1 MEKTKEILF
10 GKSQEEIM
18 EAVAALGMPKFVG
31 KQITHWLYQKQV
43 VSFDKMVN
51 ISKKNLALLKI
62 NFTLGRTAPISE
74 QEASDGTKKY
84 LFKTITG
91 RYIEAAYIPERTRST
106 LCVSSQMGCKMGC
119 EFCATG
125 QQKFHGQLKAG
136 EIVNQLFSLPE
147 FKSISNIV
155 YMGMGEPMDNYEEV
169 KKSLE
174 ILTSDWGYGMSPR
187 RINVSTIG
195 VIPTMT
201 RFIEETDCHLAVSLH
216 SPFDLERA
224 SLMPVQK
231 AYPIAKVIDI
241 IKKYNWRGQR
251 RISFEYIVFEGINHS
266 TKHVNELA
274 RLLNGLRCR
283 INLIRFHEIPGSR
296 FGTTTDKSIE
306 LFKEQLENK
315 GILTTIRASRGQDI
329 DAACGLL
336 STKKLMEGPPS
347 LKLRRLD

>member
-1 MEKTKEILF
+1 MEKQKEILF
-10 GKSQEEIM
+10 GKSLKEITD
-18 EAVAALGMPKFVG
+18 EVVELGMQKFVG

-43 VSFDKMVN
+43 TSFDRMVN
-51 ISKKNLALLKI
+51 ISKKNLETLKRE
-62 NFTLGRTAPISE
+62 FTLGRTAPKSE

-91 RYIEAAYIPERTRST
+91 RYIEAAYIPEQNRNT

-125 QQKFHGQLKAG
+125 QQKFHGQLRAG
-136 EIVNQLFSLPE
+136 EIINQLFSLPE
-147 FKSISNIV
+147 FKSVTNIV

-169 KKSLE
+169 KRSLD
-174 ILTSDWGYGMSPR
+174 ILTADWGYGISPR

-195 VIPTMT
+195 VIPTMK

-216 SPFDLERA
+216 SPFDEERA
-224 SLMPVQK
+224 SFMPVQK
-231 AYPIAKVIDI
+231 AYPISEVINL
-241 IKKYNWRGQR
+241 IKKYDWKGQR

-266 TKHVNELA
+266 EKHVKELA
-274 RLLNGLRCR
+274 KLLNGLRSR

-296 FGTTTDKSIE
+296 FSTTTDKSIE
-306 LFKEQLENK
+306 LFKEQLRQK
-315 GILTTIRASRGQDI
+315 GIITTIRASRGQDI

-336 STKKLMEGPPS
+336 STKKLMEN
-347 LKLRRLD
+347 

>member
-1 MEKTKEILF
+1 MEKAKEILF
-10 GKSQEEIM
+10 GKSLEEII
-18 EAVAALGMPKFVG
+18 EAVATLGMQKYVG
-31 KQITHWLYQKQV
+31 KQIAHWLYQKQV

-51 ISKKNLALLKI
+51 ISKKNLELLKT
-62 NFTLGRTAPISE
+62 NYTLGRTAPISE

-84 LFKTITG
+84 LFKTING
-91 RYIEAAYIPERTRST
+91 RYIEAAYIPERSRST

-125 QQKFHGQLKAG
+125 QQNFHGQLRAG
-136 EIVNQLFSLPE
+136 EIVNQLFSIPE
-147 FKSISNIV
+147 FKSVSNIV

-187 RINVSTIG
+187 KINVSTIG
-195 VIPTMT
+195 VIPTMI

-216 SPFDLERA
+216 SPFDTERA

-266 TKHVNELA
+266 PKHVKELA

-296 FGTTTDKSIE
+296 FETTTDKSIE
-306 LFKEQLENK
+306 LFKVQLENK

-336 STKKLMEGPPS
+336 STKKLMEA
-347 LKLRRLD
+347 RER